1 MYVELTLVLKEYT
14 DMTGPR
20 PPVCLAVGSFWF
32 TMHPEGG
39 SSVHLNN
46 GVSLHVNEG
55 YEWIVQGL
63 RELNVAISRTPE
75 EDEYDEDDDFVIEGT
90 PDNL

>member
-14 DMTGPR
+14 DMTGPN

-32 TMHPEGG
+32 TIHPEGG
-39 SSVHLNN
+39 SAVYLNN

-55 YEWIVQGL
+55 YEWIIMALEGL
-63 RELNVAISRTPE
+63 SVPLSRTPE
-75 EDEYDEDDDFVIEGT
+75 EDEDDDFVIEGH
-90 PDNL
+90 PEE